1 MRSSVPGSPANG
13 RAGLTPAMRQYQE
26 IKKAHPDAI
35 LFFRMGDFYE
45 MFFEDAVTASGVLE
59 IALTSRNKGRP
70 DAVPLC
76 GVPVVAAEAYLAK
89 LVNRGYRVAVCD
101 QVEDPRQAKGIVRR
115 EVVRVV
121 TPGTALDPAL
131 LDARESRSLAA
142 FLDRGGRA
150 GLALLDLSTGRLLAA
165 EQESVREGILFL
177 DRHRPAEVLV
187 PDRGEPDPAVA
198 AAAAE
203 WGATIT
209 RWPAARF
216 DSATGESRLKDQFGV
231 ATLEPFGLAGHDLS
245 VGAASAA
252 VSYARETQMRELS
265 HVREIRFVRD
275 SVPVLD
281 ANAIR
286 TLEISRSLYDGS
298 PRGSLLSVMDET
310 RTAMGARLIREWL
323 HAPLTDVA
331 AIRERQAGVRTFM
344 EEGGIRQGIRGVL
357 PEVLDLERLLAR
369 VTMGTAGA
377 RDLAALRASMAAV
390 PRLIAVLETAGPGPL
405 DPFGESLDAIP
416 DLADLLSRAL
426 IDDPP
431 ATVREGGM
439 IRPGWDAALDAL
451 REIGRAGRGMIAEIE
466 RRERERTGI
475 PSLKVRYNRV
485 FGYYIEVTKA
495 QQERVPSDYMRK
507 QTLVGAERFTTP
519 ELKEFEEQVVGAD
532 EKIALR
538 EYDLFQGLCAAVTQS
553 AARIQ
558 RTARAVAGL
567 DCLSALA
574 ETGVRR
580 NYVLPTVDD
589 SREIEI
595 QDGRHPVVEA
605 LGSDRFVPND
615 TRLAPQAPI
624 HVITGPNMAGK
635 STYMRQV
642 ALIVVLAQAGAPVP
656 AAAARI
662 GVVDRIF
669 TRIGATDYI
678 SRGQSTFMV
687 EMAETAQVLR
697 QATDR
702 SLVILDEIG
711 RGTSTFDGVGIAWAV
726 AEDLA
731 GRLRARTLFATHYHE
746 LTELPLTCEGVLN
759 HRVSVREWG
768 DQIVF
773 LHKIEEGGADK
784 SYGIH
789 VGRLAG
795 LPEPVIARAREIL
808 ANLEASAITSNGEPR
823 LARRAEGTGQPSGPP
838 QLNLFGEKE
847 DRIARELDSLDLE
860 RLTPIEALNLLHKWR
875 SGG

>member
-1 MRSSVPGSPANG
+1 
-13 RAGLTPAMRQYQE
+13 MRQYQE
-26 IKKAHPDAI
+26 IKRAHPDAI

-45 MFFEDAVTASGVLE
+45 MFYEDAVTASGVLE

-76 GVPVVAAEAYLAK
+76 GVPVVAAETYLAK

-121 TPGTALDPAL
+121 TPGTALDPAI
-131 LDARESRSLAA
+131 LDAAESRNLAS

-150 GLALLDLSTGRLLAA
+150 GLAVLDLSTGRLLAA
-165 EQESVREGILFL
+165 EQSSVREGILFL
-177 DRHRPAEVLV
+177 DRHRPAEILV
-187 PDRGEPDPAVA
+187 PDRGEPDPAVTA
-198 AAAAE
+198 ASAE

-216 DSATGESRLKDQFGV
+216 DSATGESRLMDQFGV
-231 ATLEPFGLAGHDLS
+231 ATLDPFGLAGHDLA

-281 ANAIR
+281 AGAIR
-286 TLEISRSLYDGS
+286 TLEISRSLFDGS
-298 PRGSLLSVMDET
+298 PRGSLLSVVDET
-310 RTAMGARLIREWL
+310 RTAMGGRLIREWL

-331 AIRERQAGVRTFM
+331 AIRERQAGVRAFM
-344 EEGGIRQGIRGVL
+344 EGGALRHAVRGVL
-357 PEVLDLERLLAR
+357 PEILDLERLLAR

-390 PRLIAVLETAGPGPL
+390 PRLMAVLETAEPGPL
-405 DPFGESLDAIP
+405 DPSRENLDAIP
-416 DLADLLSRAL
+416 ELADQLSRAL
-426 IDDPP
+426 VDDPP

-439 IRPGWDAALDAL
+439 IRPGWDAALDGL

-495 QQERVPSDYMRK
+495 HQERVPADYMRK

-538 EYDLFQGLCAAVTQS
+538 EYDLFQGLCAAVTQE

-558 RTARAVAGL
+558 RTAGAVAAL
-567 DCLSALA
+567 DSLSGLA
-574 ETGVRR
+574 EAGVRR
-580 NYVLPTVDD
+580 NYVLPTVED

-595 QDGRHPVVEA
+595 VDGRHPVVEA

-615 TRLAPQAPI
+615 TRLAPEAPI

-656 AAAARI
+656 AAAARV
-662 GVVDRIF
+662 GLVDRIF

-687 EMAETAQVLR
+687 EMAETAQILR

-731 GRLRARTLFATHYHE
+731 ARVRARTLFATHYHE
-746 LTELPLTCEGVLN
+746 LTELPLVSPGVAN

-795 LPEPVIARAREIL
+795 LPGPVIARAREIL
-808 ANLEASAITSNGEPR
+808 ANLEAAAITSNGEPR
-823 LARRAEGTGQPSGPP
+823 LARHGEGGAPLTTAP
-838 QLNLFGEKE
+838 QLDLFAQAE
-847 DRIARELDSLDLE
+847 DRIARELDGLDLS
-860 RLTPIEALNLLHKWR
+860 RLTPIEALNLLHKWK
-875 SGG
+875 GEE

>member
-1 MRSSVPGSPANG
+1 
-13 RAGLTPAMRQYQE
+13 
-26 IKKAHPDAI
+26 
-35 LFFRMGDFYE
+35 
-45 MFFEDAVTASGVLE
+45 
-59 IALTSRNKGRP
+59 
-70 DAVPLC
+70 
-76 GVPVVAAEAYLAK
+76 
-89 LVNRGYRVAVCD
+89 
-101 QVEDPRQAKGIVRR
+101 
-115 EVVRVV
+115 
-121 TPGTALDPAL
+121 
-131 LDARESRSLAA
+131 
-142 FLDRGGRA
+142 
-150 GLALLDLSTGRLLAA
+150 
-165 EQESVREGILFL
+165 
-177 DRHRPAEVLV
+177 
-187 PDRGEPDPAVA
+187 
-198 AAAAE
+198 
-203 WGATIT
+203 
-209 RWPAARF
+209 
-216 DSATGESRLKDQFGV
+216 
-231 ATLEPFGLAGHDLS
+231 
-245 VGAASAA
+245 
-252 VSYARETQMRELS
+252 
-265 HVREIRFVRD
+265 
-275 SVPVLD
+275 
-281 ANAIR
+281 
-286 TLEISRSLYDGS
+286 
-298 PRGSLLSVMDET
+298 
-310 RTAMGARLIREWL
+310 
-323 HAPLTDVA
+323 
-331 AIRERQAGVRTFM
+331 
-344 EEGGIRQGIRGVL
+344 
-357 PEVLDLERLLAR
+357 
-369 VTMGTAGA
+369 
-377 RDLAALRASMAAV
+377 
-390 PRLIAVLETAGPGPL
+390 
-405 DPFGESLDAIP
+405 
-416 DLADLLSRAL
+416 
-426 IDDPP
+426 
-431 ATVREGGM
+431 
-439 IRPGWDAALDAL
+439 
-451 REIGRAGRGMIAEIE
+451 MIAEIE

-642 ALIVVLAQAGAPVP
+642 ALIVVLAQAGAPSP
-656 AAAARI
+656 PPPRGSASLTASSPGSARLTTSRAARAPSWSRWPRRHRSSVRPPI
-662 GVVDRIF
+662 GVWSSS
-669 TRIGATDYI
+669 TRSAGA
-678 SRGQSTFMV
+678 RRRST
-687 EMAETAQVLR
+687 
-697 QATDR
+697 
-702 SLVILDEIG
+702 
-711 RGTSTFDGVGIAWAV
+711 AW
-726 AEDLA
+726 
-731 GRLRARTLFATHYHE
+731 GSPGPWPRTLRDASAPARSSPRTITSLRNFRSPARASSITGS
-746 LTELPLTCEGVLN
+746 PSANGGPD
-759 HRVSVREWG
+759 RFPAQDRG
-768 DQIVF
+768 R
-773 LHKIEEGGADK
+773 GADK